1 MLIVNL
7 LTKNV
12 DNDIDELNNTSII
25 MSLLHHIDDKNQL
38 FLFQKTKSIVIFTS
52 IFLSLFINAACVK
65 LNTKKQ

>member
-1 MLIVNL
+1 
-7 LTKNV
+7 
-12 DNDIDELNNTSII
+12 

-65 LNTKKQ
+65 LNTKTVNTKICIDLKKGLCFKNKIN